1 RSSPPPAPVEGAPA
15 PSAPAPGGPAGG
27 PGVPVGPGG
36 SFGGGRRGFG
46 GGFGPGG
53 AAPAED
59 TTMTITGDQVALN
72 FPNNAVSDLLAVY
85 EKLTGMTLVKD
96 TAIFDGAPIS
106 LVTPKPV
113 AKEEAVRLI
122 EATLLT
128 NGYAIILN
136 PDGKSARILP
146 TRTQGAS
153 SLQFSQGVRFYLD
166 AKELPE
172 GETLVTYFMKLDHL
186 TPEEAGAILAN
197 HVGLNVYGRITPV
210 TTPPGLLITESA
222 TIVRQL
228 ISIREAIDATET
240 TSSLITKFVKLE
252 YADAATVAQI
262 VQATLDAQA
271 QDQQT
276 KGISTIRGQA
286 GPESGRRSG
295 DERNNNGGD
304 NRQPPPPSPSSS
316 NNNSSAS
323 SKVDIA
329 VQPTS
334 QVVADPRLNQ
344 VLIVATPED
353 FAYITSLIQEFDKP
367 VEVAEPF
374 ERKLNYAYAVDVLS
388 ALVDLLTDTATGTTS
403 QLPGGGTLNTGGQR
417 PTTSSSSQLL
427 TGRNTTN
434 SRGAQLAT
442 STGSGSDTGTST
454 SSTSSAGSRADQ
466 LIAPQED
473 NAPIS
478 VLVNKTRVIADPM
491 SNTIIV
497 MGSKEAIDRVT
508 LLLDRLD
515 RKPAQVYL
523 ATVIGQL
530 TLGDGSELGVDWL
543 TKYSKTGSSSGVT
556 GSFFQK
562 RSDVITNNN
571 ISDLRDNLITSAFGP
586 AAGFNLYG
594 QISDTVDAYV
604 TALET
609 TNRFKVISRPSVFA
623 LNNKKATITSGQLV
637 PVPEQSITAAGN
649 NGNGTVTTTVDFKDV
664 VLKLE
669 VVPLINPNGEVT
681 LTIAQV
687 NDNIV
692 GTQRVEPNDIP
703 IISTQ
708 QVITTVTV
716 QDGHTVV
723 LGGLISEQDK
733 KDTGGV
739 PGISRIPVLGS
750 LFKNNTKSKSRS
762 ELIIFIQPH
771 VVNDNLQLSNA
782 SNNEDIRTSI
792 GAEAAE
798 KFPTDASLLPPI
810 GVPEKKKN
818 WFQRNFGE
826 RKDGSKP
833 APQVI
838 PSKSKF

>member
-1 RSSPPPAPVEGAPA
+1 
-15 PSAPAPGGPAGG
+15 
-27 PGVPVGPGG
+27 
-36 SFGGGRRGFG
+36 
-46 GGFGPGG
+46 
-53 AAPAED
+53 
-59 TTMTITGDQVALN
+59 MTITGDQVALN

-228 ISIREAIDATET
+228 ISIREAIDVTET

-286 GPESGRRSG
+286 GPESGRRNG

>member
-1 RSSPPPAPVEGAPA
+1 
-15 PSAPAPGGPAGG
+15 
-27 PGVPVGPGG
+27 
-36 SFGGGRRGFG
+36 
-46 GGFGPGG
+46 
-53 AAPAED
+53 
-59 TTMTITGDQVALN
+59 MTITGDQVALN

-113 AKEEAVRLI
+113 SKEDAVRLI
-122 EATLLT
+122 EATLMT
-128 NGYAIILN
+128 NGYVIVLN

-153 SLQFSQGVRFYLD
+153 SLQFSQGVRFYLEPR
-166 AKELPE
+166 ELPE
-172 GETLVTYFMKLDHL
+172 GETLVTYFMKLEHL

-228 ISIREAIDATET
+228 INIREAIDATET
-240 TSSLITKFVKLE
+240 TSSLVTKFVKLE
-252 YADAATVAQI
+252 FADAATVAQI

-286 GPESGRRSG
+286 GPESSRRSG
-295 DERNNNGGD
+295 DDRDRGGD
-304 NRQPPPPSPSSS
+304 NRGGPPPPQPQS
-316 NNNSSAS
+316 NSNSNSGNNSSSS

-353 FAYITSLIQEFDKP
+353 FTYITSLIQEFDKP
-367 VEVAEPF
+367 VDVAEPF

-442 STGSGSDTGTST
+442 STSSGSDTGTT
-454 SSTSSAGSRADQ
+454 TTTTTSAGSRADQ

-543 TKYSKTGSSSGVT
+543 TKYSKTGSNSGLT
-556 GSFFQK
+556 SSFFQK

-594 QISDTVDAYV
+594 QISESVDAYV

-609 TNRFKVISRPSVFA
+609 TNKFKVISRPSVFA

-716 QDGHTVV
+716 QDGRTVV

-739 PGISRIPVLGS
+739 PGISRIPLLGN
-750 LFKNNTKSKSRS
+750 LFKNNTKSKSRT

-771 VVNDNLQLSNA
+771 VVQDNFQLSKA
-782 SNNEDIRTSI
+782 SHNEDIRTSI

-810 GVPEKKKN
+810 GVPEKKQN
-818 WFQRNFGE
+818 WFQRNFGKKASE
-826 RKDGSKP
+826 GAVIKP
-833 APQVI
+833 AVTAPPQ
-838 PSKSKF
+838 KSKL

>member
-1 RSSPPPAPVEGAPA
+1 
-15 PSAPAPGGPAGG
+15 
-27 PGVPVGPGG
+27 
-36 SFGGGRRGFG
+36 
-46 GGFGPGG
+46 
-53 AAPAED
+53 
-59 TTMTITGDQVALN
+59 MTITGDQVALN

-228 ISIREAIDATET
+228 ISIREAIDAAET

-286 GPESGRRSG
+286 GPESGRRNG

-323 SKVDIA
+323 SKMDIA

-571 ISDLRDNLITSAFGP
+571 ITDLRDNLITSAFGP

>member
-1 RSSPPPAPVEGAPA
+1 
-15 PSAPAPGGPAGG
+15 
-27 PGVPVGPGG
+27 
-36 SFGGGRRGFG
+36 
-46 GGFGPGG
+46 
-53 AAPAED
+53 
-59 TTMTITGDQVALN
+59 MTITGDQVALN

-228 ISIREAIDATET
+228 ISIREAIDAAET

-286 GPESGRRSG
+286 GPESGRRNG

-344 VLIVATPED
+344 VLIVATAED

-571 ISDLRDNLITSAFGP
+571 ITDLRDNLITSAFGP

>member
-1 RSSPPPAPVEGAPA
+1 
-15 PSAPAPGGPAGG
+15 
-27 PGVPVGPGG
+27 
-36 SFGGGRRGFG
+36 
-46 GGFGPGG
+46 
-53 AAPAED
+53 
-59 TTMTITGDQVALN
+59 MTITGDQVALN

-228 ISIREAIDATET
+228 ISIREAIDAAET

-286 GPESGRRSG
+286 GPESGRRNG

-344 VLIVATPED
+344 VLIVATAED

-571 ISDLRDNLITSAFGP
+571 ITDLRDNLITSAFGP

-692 GTQRVEPNDIP
+692 GTQRVEPNDSP

>member
-1 RSSPPPAPVEGAPA
+1 
-15 PSAPAPGGPAGG
+15 
-27 PGVPVGPGG
+27 
-36 SFGGGRRGFG
+36 
-46 GGFGPGG
+46 
-53 AAPAED
+53 
-59 TTMTITGDQVALN
+59 MTITGDQVALN